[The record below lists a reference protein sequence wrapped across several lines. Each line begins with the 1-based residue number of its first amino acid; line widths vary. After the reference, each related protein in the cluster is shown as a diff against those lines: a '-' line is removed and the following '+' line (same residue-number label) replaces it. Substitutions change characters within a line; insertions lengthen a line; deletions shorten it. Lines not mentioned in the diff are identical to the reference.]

1 MNDIDTAKRV
11 FFEGLAYLENQ
22 NFGAAESS
30 FIETL
35 KLAPR
40 SIPTLNNLAT
50 AQYKQNKIDEA
61 AVTSKKAIEI
71 DPENIDAYF
80 MLANCQRQQKSHL
93 EALATCEKLILINP
107 ALAEAHR
114 NRGSVLSQLRKYE
127 QALAS
132 FDRAIS
138 IQPQFLEAHL
148 NRGGALRYLERYDEA
163 LAAYDKALTFKP
175 ELADAW
181 SGRGKVCWDLAHY
194 DEALTAYDKALMLQ
208 PDLADAWL
216 GRGNVFADLQR
227 YDDAFAAYDK
237 ALALKPDSA
246 EAWNNYGTVL
256 AELERSGDAFAAYDK
271 ALELEPDF
279 ADAWL
284 ARGAVFYDLRR
295 YDEAIAAFDKAISL
309 QPDFAKAWV
318 SRGTVCFTLNRDD
331 EALQC
336 YQKAIDLKNNLA
348 DAYFAMSV
356 LKLSRGEFKEGWAL
370 YEWRTRS
377 KSIPIRERLSDAA
390 IEALGVSVRNTR
402 SQIIGKSIAVVAE
415 QGVGD
420 EIMFASMLPDVVN
433 DAKSITYQ
441 LDPRLI
447 RLAARS
453 FPAVNFVPRA
463 RPNYI
468 LSQKFDAIIR
478 AGSFGYIYRPDAA
491 SFPGK
496 PYLKADASIVDRWR
510 SALGRSGQAYRIG
523 ISWRGGAA
531 KSGRDQR
538 SLTLDQLRPL
548 LTRDDCMFVSLQYGD
563 VRDEVEKYNASAVRK
578 IVHFPKA
585 AIDDFDDLAGLIKA
599 LDIVV
604 SVQNTVVHQCGALGT
619 TCLAM
624 LPWKAEWRYGK
635 SGSQMIWYS
644 SVELFRQSEKGNWG
658 DVLAAVNSRL
668 SAEMIKAREC
678 AQ

>member
-1 MNDIDTAKRV
+1 MNDLDTAKRV
-11 FFEGLAYLENQ
+11 FFEGLAYLENE
-22 NFGAAESS
+22 NFSAAESS

-40 SIPTLNNLAT
+40 SIPTLNNLAI
-50 AQYKQNKIDEA
+50 AQYKQNKIDDA
-61 AVTSKKAIEI
+61 AVASKKAIEI

-107 ALAEAHR
+107 ALAEAHC

-138 IQPQFLEAHL
+138 IQPQFIEAHL
-148 NRGGALRYLERYDEA
+148 NRGGALRNLGRYDEALAAYDTALTIKHDLADAWFGRGNVYGDLARYDEA
-163 LAAYDKALTFKP
+163 LAAYDKALMLKP
-175 ELADAW
+175 DIADAW
-181 SGRGKVCWDLAHY
+181 I
-194 DEALTAYDKALMLQ
+194 
-208 PDLADAWL
+208 
-216 GRGNVFADLQR
+216 GRGNVFADLR
-227 YDDAFAAYDK
+227 LPDDAFAAYDKALTLKPDSAEAWSDRGSVYTELKRHDDAFAAYDK
-237 ALALKPDSA
+237 ALALEPDFA
-246 EAWNNYGTVL
+246 EAWLGRGNSFYD
-256 AELERSGDAFAAYDK
+256 LERYDEAFAAYDK
-271 ALELEPDF
+271 A
-279 ADAWL
+279 
-284 ARGAVFYDLRR
+284 
-295 YDEAIAAFDKAISL
+295 IAL
-309 QPDFAKAWV
+309 QPDLATAWV
-318 SRGTVCFTLNRDD
+318 NRGNVFSALNRDE

-336 YQKAIDLKNNLA
+336 YNKALALKTDHA
-348 DAYFAMSV
+348 AAYLAMSV

-370 YEWRTRS
+370 YEWRTKARS
-377 KSIPIRERLSDAA
+377 VPIHERLSHAA

-402 SQIIGKSIAVVAE
+402 SQITGKNIAVVSE

-441 LDPRLI
+441 IDPRLI
-447 RLAARS
+447 RLASSS
-453 FPAVNFVPRA
+453 FPAVNFVSRIE
-463 RPNYI
+463 PNYI

-491 SFPGK
+491 SFPRK

-523 ISWRGGAA
+523 ISWRGGTG
-531 KSGRDQR
+531 KTGRAHR
-538 SLTLDQLRPL
+538 SMTLDQLRPL

-563 VRDEVEKYNASAVRK
+563 VRDEVEKYNEGAVRK
-578 IVHFPKA
+578 IVHFPKD
-585 AIDDFDDLAGLIKA
+585 AIDDFDDLAGLIEA

-604 SVQNTVVHQCGALGT
+604 SVQNAVVHQCGALGK

-635 SGSQMIWYS
+635 SGSQMVWYS